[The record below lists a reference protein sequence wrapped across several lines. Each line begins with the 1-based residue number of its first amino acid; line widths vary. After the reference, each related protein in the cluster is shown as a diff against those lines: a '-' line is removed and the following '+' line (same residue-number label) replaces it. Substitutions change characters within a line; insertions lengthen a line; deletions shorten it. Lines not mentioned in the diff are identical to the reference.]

1 MKISA
6 HLAELSK
13 RQWQAPK
20 IRFPIGRSWHHP
32 KSVSSPCQHRNRRRE
47 KLQESKAVGWHFLL
61 PESRLQP
68 RFRANPTVKWRA
80 IQKIVATCHRLFA
93 YKRNLLRRPPIRS
106 ADCLTCHVCAYDDCD
121 VLTFNFNLSAVDQN
135 RLATLAVHLLRR
147 LLIGQ

>member
-47 KLQESKAVGWHFLL
+47 KLQESKAVGWQNKKKKRETTGFKTAAPPPPPPSSLPLRRRRPLFVRFSSLIAFLPNKIFKLLITHSHSQSVPPAPAALMLLL
-61 PESRLQP
+61 PLLVLVRHT
-68 RFRANPTVKWRA
+68 FRAT
-80 IQKIVATCHRLFA
+80 
-93 YKRNLLRRPPIRS
+93 
-106 ADCLTCHVCAYDDCD
+106 D
-121 VLTFNFNLSAVDQN
+121 
-135 RLATLAVHLLRR
+135 
-147 LLIGQ
+147 